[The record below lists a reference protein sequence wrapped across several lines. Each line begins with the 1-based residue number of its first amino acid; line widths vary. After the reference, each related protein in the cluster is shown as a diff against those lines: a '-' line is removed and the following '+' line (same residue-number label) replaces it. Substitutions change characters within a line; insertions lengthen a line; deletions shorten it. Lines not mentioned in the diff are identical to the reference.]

1 MNSVNVE
8 FFGRIGVLSD
18 PFVADFWRRG
28 MVDVGVNL
36 QAERRVPHQCG
47 TLRRGGAFWVLIR
60 RRNTSTLW

>member
-8 FFGRIGVLSD
+8 FFGRIGVLSH

-47 TLRRGGAFWVLIR
+47 THSG
-60 RRNTSTLW
+60 